1 MCLRERGL
9 DAEGRQDRGQVELD
23 NHLGCG
29 CNFRDDQSKSSRN
42 CCCNDGDDRDQFST
56 TTQMSMREGRGRG
69 TVNVPDSGD
78 NCADDVLNETSGF
91 SDDEHGCD
99 DDLDCAT
106 I

>member
-1 MCLRERGL
+1 MPRAAKIEAKLSWTIILAAGVISAMIKARAAGT
-9 DAEGRQDRGQVELD
+9 AVVTMVMTVT
-23 NHLGCG
+23 
-29 CNFRDDQSKSSRN
+29 SSPLQRK
-42 CCCNDGDDRDQFST
+42 CQCVR
-56 TTQMSMREGRGRG
+56 GRGRG